1 MFIIYVLFIFCFSL
15 GSVHAENQITDSLL
29 VRLNKTENTPE
40 KIDILIELINQKL
53 NNLDHDNYKYLNE
66 AKELL
71 KKYPNSDKKA
81 EINILFGEYWKIFGD
96 YPKSVEYILKAIK
109 HFEQKNDKESLAYSY
124 TKIAESYRAANKH
137 DKAIEFLEK
146 AENLIRNSTDGLLL
160 AKIYNRKAAVYFE
173 IPDTNFTKR
182 SIEFAEKSIKLLDS
196 LKDYHLIINNLNIL
210 AAFNMN
216 LYRYDS
222 AEYHLL
228 SALSLCKK
236 HDDFYNYPTILTNLC
251 DLYYR
256 KGDLQKSLKYGLECN
271 EFREKRQLET
281 MEPYLY
287 LCLSRIYTDI
297 GDYKNANKFLKKTL
311 DAKESIYSESK
322 NKALL
327 ELEIKYETEK
337 MEDQIKDKKKYSF
350 YQTIIFISLALLLL
364 INVFVLYL
372 RHIKLKKKNKKI
384 GEQNFRLEEV
394 NITKDKFFSIIAH
407 DLKNPISTFAEVI
420 KIMENDFDT
429 MKREEAKEF
438 LFLMRESA
446 NRLSMLLNNLLT
458 WSRSQR
464 GVIEYNPDT
473 YNTID
478 IIQENIK
485 LLKIQAERKNIKLG
499 YENTSGYKIKAD
511 INMLNTILSNLISNA
526 IKFTQKGGEIVVET
540 KDIGD
545 FIRFTVKDSG
555 KGMSDEFISKLFR
568 IDKNITSQ
576 GTNDEKG
583 TGLGLIICK
592 EFVEKHGGRIWVES
606 KPGKGST
613 FYFTIPK
620 H

>member
-1 MFIIYVLFIFCFSL
+1 
-15 GSVHAENQITDSLL
+15 
-29 VRLNKTENTPE
+29 
-40 KIDILIELINQKL
+40 
-53 NNLDHDNYKYLNE
+53 
-66 AKELL
+66 
-71 KKYPNSDKKA
+71 
-81 EINILFGEYWKIFGD
+81 
-96 YPKSVEYILKAIK
+96 
-109 HFEQKNDKESLAYSY
+109 
-124 TKIAESYRAANKH
+124 
-137 DKAIEFLEK
+137 
-146 AENLIRNSTDGLLL
+146 
-160 AKIYNRKAAVYFE
+160 
-173 IPDTNFTKR
+173 
-182 SIEFAEKSIKLLDS
+182 
-196 LKDYHLIINNLNIL
+196 
-210 AAFNMN
+210 
-216 LYRYDS
+216 
-222 AEYHLL
+222 
-228 SALSLCKK
+228 
-236 HDDFYNYPTILTNLC
+236 
-251 DLYYR
+251 
-256 KGDLQKSLKYGLECN
+256 
-271 EFREKRQLET
+271 
-281 MEPYLY
+281 
-287 LCLSRIYTDI
+287 
-297 GDYKNANKFLKKTL
+297 
-311 DAKESIYSESK
+311 
-322 NKALL
+322 
-327 ELEIKYETEK
+327 
-337 MEDQIKDKKKYSF
+337 
-350 YQTIIFISLALLLL
+350 
-364 INVFVLYL
+364 
-372 RHIKLKKKNKKI
+372 
-384 GEQNFRLEEV
+384 
-394 NITKDKFFSIIAH
+394 
-407 DLKNPISTFAEVI
+407 
-420 KIMENDFDT
+420 MENDFDT